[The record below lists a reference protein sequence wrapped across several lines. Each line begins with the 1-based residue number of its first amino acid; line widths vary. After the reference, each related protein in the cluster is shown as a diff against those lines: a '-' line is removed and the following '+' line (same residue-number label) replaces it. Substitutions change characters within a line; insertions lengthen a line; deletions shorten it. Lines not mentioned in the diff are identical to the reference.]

1 MKNPI
6 KVFLKMIEDDAKRV
20 MDEMQERVF
29 NDINDRVIE
38 KRIREQQKEVEKM
51 EQEDMLKYVSVNAD
65 CKKKKNECGC
75 EYNSDECKLRF
86 ITSGCFD
93 KGLKQKNEKEK
104 EMEAK

>member
-6 KVFLKMIEDDAKRV
+6 KVFLKMIEEDAKRA

-29 NDINDRVIE
+29 NELNDRVIE
-38 KRIREQQKEVEKM
+38 KRIREQQKGVEKV

-86 ITSGCFD
+86 ITSGCFG
-93 KGLKQKNEKEK
+93 KGLKLKKEEVKGKQK
-104 EMEAK
+104 

>member
-6 KVFLKMIEDDAKRV
+6 KVFLKMIEEDAERV

-29 NDINDRVIE
+29 NELNDRVIE
-38 KRIREQQKEVEKM
+38 KRIKEQQKGVEKV

-93 KGLKQKNEKEK
+93 KGLKVKKEQTKGEQK
-104 EMEAK
+104 

>member
-1 MKNPI
+1 MENPI
-6 KVFLKMIEDDAKRV
+6 KIFLNMIKDDAERV
-20 MDEMQERVF
+20 LDEMQRRVF
-29 NDINDRVIE
+29 NEINDQVIE
-38 KRIREQQKEVEKM
+38 RRIKEQQQREVEKV

-93 KGLKQKNEKEK
+93 KGLKVKKEK

>member
-6 KVFLKMIEDDAKRV
+6 KVFLKMIEEDAKRV

-29 NDINDRVIE
+29 NEINDRVIE
-38 KRIREQQKEVEKM
+38 KRIREQQKGVGKV

-93 KGLKQKNEKEK
+93 KGLKVKNEKEK
-104 EMEAK
+104 GK